1 MYNYCYSSLIC
12 RDDFEVSCPELDQL
26 VELARKV
33 PGVLGSRM
41 TGGGFGG
48 CTVTLVSAAGL
59 QLYNI
64 MELRVSALCNYNIIT
79 NIFRCFVL
87 FQVDRDAVNT
97 VISVISSEYKGSPK
111 FYTVSPSCGAKIV
124 KL

>member
-1 MYNYCYSSLIC
+1 MISSCAFFIIIRRSLYDIIIIYIIRFVFIESYLNHSYLVHNFVVTLVTMLIVIIYF

-48 CTVTLVSAAGL
+48 CTVTLVRATEL
-59 QLYNI
+59 QLYGI
-64 MELRVSALCNYNIIT
+64 TRV
-79 NIFRCFVL
+79 R
-87 FQVDRDAVNT
+87 AV
-97 VISVISSEYKGSPK
+97 
-111 FYTVSPSCGAKIV
+111 
-124 KL
+124 